1 MADTHLTNAELA
13 ILSLVAE
20 SDRYG
25 YEIEQVLEA
34 RGMRAWTDVGFSSIY
49 YLLKKLERKG
59 FVASERQAPAGRGKA
74 RVVYGLLP
82 QGAQALKR
90 GLQDALSIPQ
100 PTPPALLLGLAN
112 LPVLKPDVVRNALE
126 AYCKALDAR
135 EQDLLQAS
143 AVSGSLPFFVQ
154 AMFDYSLTLL
164 QAERNWVADFRAQL
178 EDDHGKN

>member
-1 MADTHLTNAELA
+1 MADIHLTNAELA

-90 GLQDALSIPQ
+90 GLQD
-100 PTPPALLLGLAN
+100 
-112 LPVLKPDVVRNALE
+112 R
-126 AYCKALDAR
+126 ALDPPTSAAR
-135 EQDLLQAS
+135 LA
-143 AVSGSLPFFVQ
+143 A
-154 AMFDYSLTLL
+154 
-164 QAERNWVADFRAQL
+164 RAGQPACP
-178 EDDHGKN
+178 EAGCRA